1 MKLQSTRVL
10 LAALVLGLVATSTF
24 AVCDFGVNTC
34 LPGFVWRDAFAGD
47 QVCVV
52 GATRSQAANDNQ
64 QAPQRRV
71 PGSDTC
77 IPGFVW
83 REASPSDHVCVT
95 GATRTQTAADNAS
108 VGTRRDPQ
116 CANPAQT
123 DASPPSFVP
132 NATTI
137 AFFRVPD
144 NLQVGSEP
152 IPATGLN
159 KAGVARDRRFVI
171 TTAAGDPDSG
181 ITRLQLVGEIGW
193 KCTSQLNPDTA
204 VNRQGT
210 LASFTDEQKS
220 NTGAPGSPP
229 VRTGHFSIDPFEGNA
244 LRLVCPCMD
253 DSGPLRL
260 SFTIV
265 ATNGKGLETRSA
277 PISIAYVSQAPSCG
291 AASGEVCGNKSDG
304 QTKLCLGGQTCD
316 VKRSTACSG
325 WWIFRTCDRIQTTDM
340 FCQ

>member
-1 MKLQSTRVL
+1 MKLQRLRVL
-10 LAALVLGLVATSTF
+10 LATLVLGLITTSTF
-24 AVCDFGVNTC
+24 AVCDFGVDTC
-34 LPGFVWRDAFAGD
+34 LPGFVWREALGPTDH
-47 QVCVV
+47 VCVP
-52 GATRSQAANDNQ
+52 GSTRTQAANDNQ
-64 QAPQRRV
+64 QTPQRKV

-95 GATRTQTAADNAS
+95 GANRTQTAADNAS
-108 VGTRRDPQ
+108 AGTRRDPQ

-137 AFFRVPD
+137 AFIRVPD

-159 KAGVARDRRFVI
+159 KTAVARDRRFVI
-171 TTAAGDPDSG
+171 TTAVGDPESG
-181 ITRLQLVGEIGW
+181 ITSLHLEGDIGW
-193 KCTSQLNPDTA
+193 NCTSRLNNIG

-210 LASFTDEQKS
+210 LASMTDEQKN
-220 NTGAPGSPP
+220 NTSAPGSPP
-229 VRTGHFSIDPFEGNA
+229 VRTGHFSVDAFDGNA

-253 DSGPLRL
+253 DSGPLRV

-277 PISIAYVSQAPSCG
+277 PISVTYAPQAPTCG
-291 AASGEVCGNKSDG
+291 AASGEVCGNKNEG
-304 QTKLCLGGQTCD
+304 QTKVCLGGQTCD
-316 VKRSTACSG
+316 VKRSTVCSG
-325 WWIFRTCDRIQTTDM
+325 WWIFRTCDKIQTTDM